1 MYFIFIFIYV
11 HPKRQGFCLRTDIDL
26 PSIVK
31 PENCYFATIDGVEDQ
46 MSLSKLSFFKF
57 LGPGL
62 MYAGAA
68 VGVSHLV
75 QSTRAGAVY
84 GFELLAVVIF
94 ANIIKY
100 PFFEIG
106 TRYTIVTGK
115 SLLDGYENLGRLPI
129 WLFFIIS
136 LGTMCVIVSTVTLVT
151 SGLLGI
157 LLGIQITPWI
167 LCAFILIFCFAL
179 LSIGKFSAL
188 DKLMKWIVIGLTI
201 STILAVFFSF
211 FAHIPRLE
219 TPGKS
224 FSIANAID
232 ISFLIALMGWMPIPI
247 EAAVWQS
254 DWTLAKK
261 EQNGE
266 FPPMKWAMLDFNIG
280 YWGTTI
286 LAVFFL
292 TLGANMMYNTG
303 KEFSANAAPF
313 SAELIQLYT
322 TSLGSWSYPI
332 IITAAFFTMFSTTL
346 TCFDAYPRV
355 VANSSQRV
363 IPSLKKVSR
372 EKLYWIWILIVGV
385 GSIFILAFFLTN
397 MKGLVDFA
405 TTVSFLN
412 APILALI
419 HHFILFGKDIPR
431 ENRPG
436 PWMNL
441 LSWGGIL
448 FLFGFSIYFLQMR
461 FFS

>member
-1 MYFIFIFIYV
+1 
-11 HPKRQGFCLRTDIDL
+11 
-26 PSIVK
+26 
-31 PENCYFATIDGVEDQ
+31 
-46 MSLSKLSFFKF
+46 MSANTSSFFKY

-62 MYAGAA
+62 LYAGAA

-75 QSTRAGAVY
+75 QSTRAGAMF

-115 SLLDGYENLGRLPI
+115 SLLDGYQNLGKLPI
-129 WLFFIIS
+129 WIFFIIS
-136 LGTMCVIVSTVTLVT
+136 FGTMCIIVATVTLVT
-151 SGLLGI
+151 SGLFANILGI
-157 LLGIQITPWI
+157 KIEPWLLCLII
-167 LCAFILIFCFAL
+167 LGFCLVL
-179 LSIGKFSAL
+179 LYFGKYGAL
-188 DKLMKWIVIGLTI
+188 DKIMKWIVIGLTL
-201 STILAVFFSF
+201 STVLAMFFSF
-211 FAHIPRLE
+211 FADIPKLE
-219 TPGKS
+219 TAGKS
-224 FSIANAID
+224 FDLSDAAD

-261 EQNGE
+261 EETGE
-266 FPPMKWAMLDFNIG
+266 LPPMKWALLDFNIG

-303 KEFSANAAPF
+303 NEFSSNSVTFA
-313 SAELIQLYT
+313 SELIRLYT

-332 IITAAFFTMFSTTL
+332 ILIAAFFTMFSTTL

-355 VANSSQRV
+355 VANASQRV
-363 IPSLKKVSR
+363 VPQLTNVSK
-372 EKLYWIWILIVGV
+372 EKLYWIWILVV
-385 GSIFILAFFLTN
+385 AAGSVAILAFFITS

-419 HHFILFGKDIPR
+419 HHFILFGKDIPK
-431 ENRPG
+431 EHRPS
-436 PWMNL
+436 PAMNL
-441 LSWGGIL
+441 LSWFGIL
-448 FLFGFSIYFLQMR
+448 FLFGFSIYFLQIR

>member
-1 MYFIFIFIYV
+1 MPI
-11 HPKRQGFCLRTDIDL
+11 
-26 PSIVK
+26 
-31 PENCYFATIDGVEDQ
+31 
-46 MSLSKLSFFKF
+46 SKVSFFKF

-129 WLFFIIS
+129 WIFFIIS
-136 LGTMCVIVSTVTLVT
+136 AGTMCVIVSTVTLVT

-157 LLGIQITPWI
+157 ILGIQVEPWVLCSLI
-167 LCAFILIFCFAL
+167 LSFCFCL
-179 LSIGKFSAL
+179 LFIGKFSAL
-188 DKLMKWIVIGLTI
+188 DRLMKWIVVGLTL
-201 STILAVFFSF
+201 STILAVIFSF
-211 FAHIPRLE
+211 AAHVPKVP
-219 TPGKS
+219 TPGRS
-224 FSIANAID
+224 FSLANAVD

-266 FPPMKWAMLDFNIG
+266 LPPMKWAMLDFNIG

-303 KEFSANAAPF
+303 KEFSGNAAVF
-313 SAELIQLYT
+313 AGELIELYT
-322 TSLGSWSYPI
+322 ASIGSWSYPI
-332 IITAAFFTMFSTTL
+332 ILIAAFFTMFSTTL

-355 VANSSQRV
+355 VTNASQRV
-363 IPSLKKVSR
+363 FPRLKAVSS
-372 EKLYWIWILIVGV
+372 EKLYWILILVVGM
-385 GSIFILAFFLTN
+385 GSVLILGFFLTS

-419 HHFILFGKDIPR
+419 HHFILFGKDIPK
-431 ENRPG
+431 EHRPG
-436 PWMNL
+436 PLMNL

>member
-1 MYFIFIFIYV
+1 LGAFFISLLV
-11 HPKRQGFCLRTDIDL
+11 CHELW
-26 PSIVK
+26 PSVTLQI
-31 PENCYFATIDGVEDQ
+31 
-46 MSLSKLSFFKF
+46 MSLSKLSFLKF

-75 QSTRAGAVY
+75 QSTRAGANY
-84 GFELLAVVIF
+84 GWELLFIVIF
-94 ANIIKY
+94 ANVIKY

-129 WLFFIIS
+129 WIFFIIS
-136 LGTMCVIVSTVTLVT
+136 TGTMCVIVSTVTLVT
-151 SGLLGI
+151 SGLFSIILG
-157 LLGIQITPWI
+157 LSITPWI
-167 LCAFILIFCFAL
+167 LCSIILLFCFAL

-188 DKLMKWIVIGLTI
+188 DVLMKWIVIGLTI
-201 STILAVFFSF
+201 ATILAVVFSF
-211 FAHIPRLE
+211 FADVVKLE

-224 FSIANAID
+224 FSISDAAD
-232 ISFLIALMGWMPIPI
+232 VSFLIALMGWMPIPI

-261 EQNGE
+261 EQNGGE
-266 FPPMKWAMLDFNIG
+266 LPPMKWAMLDFNIG

-292 TLGANMMYNTG
+292 ALGANMMYNTG
-303 KEFSANAAPF
+303 NEFSGNAATF
-313 SAELIQLYT
+313 AGELIHLYT
-322 TSLGSWSYPI
+322 SSLGSWSYPI
-332 IITAAFFTMFSTTL
+332 ILVAAFFTMFSTTL

-355 VANSSQRV
+355 VSNSSRRV
-363 IPSLKKVSR
+363 FPSLATVSL
-372 EKLYWIWILIVGV
+372 EKLYWIWIIVVGV
-385 GSIFILAFFLTN
+385 GSICILAFFLTS
-397 MKGLVDFA
+397 MKSLVDFA

-419 HHFILFGKDIPR
+419 HHLILFGKDIPK
-431 ENRPG
+431 EHRPH
-436 PWMNL
+436 PIMNL
-441 LSWGGIL
+441 LSWFGII

>member
-1 MYFIFIFIYV
+1 
-11 HPKRQGFCLRTDIDL
+11 
-26 PSIVK
+26 
-31 PENCYFATIDGVEDQ
+31 
-46 MSLSKLSFFKF
+46 
-57 LGPGL
+57 

-84 GFELLAVVIF
+84 GWELLAVVIF
-94 ANIIKY
+94 ANVIKY

-136 LGTMCVIVSTVTLVT
+136 VGTMCVIVSTVTLVT
-151 SGLLGI
+151 SGLFGI
-157 LLGIQITPWI
+157 ILGIQIAPWI
-167 LCAFILIFCFAL
+167 LCSMILIFCFIL
-179 LSIGKFSAL
+179 LFVGKFSAL

-211 FAHIPRLE
+211 FANVPKAV

-224 FSIANAID
+224 FSLADAAD

-266 FPPMKWAMLDFNIG
+266 LPPMKWAMLDFNIG

-292 TLGANMMYNTG
+292 ALGANMMYNTG
-303 KEFSANAAPF
+303 KEFSSNAATF
-313 SAELIQLYT
+313 SGELIQLYT
-322 TSLGSWSYPI
+322 SSLGSWSYPI
-332 IITAAFFTMFSTTL
+332 ILIASFFTMFSTTL

-355 VANSSQRV
+355 VTNSSQRV
-363 IPSLKKVSR
+363 FPKLKSVSS
-372 EKLYWIWILIVGV
+372 EKLYWIWIIVVGV
-385 GSIFILAFFLTN
+385 GSIFILGFFLTS
-397 MKGLVDFA
+397 MKSLVDFA

-419 HHFILFGKDIPR
+419 HHFILFGKDIPK
-431 ENRPG
+431 EQRPG
-436 PWMNL
+436 RWMNL
-441 LSWGGIL
+441 LSWFGIL

>member
-1 MYFIFIFIYV
+1 M
-11 HPKRQGFCLRTDIDL
+11 P
-26 PSIVK
+26 
-31 PENCYFATIDGVEDQ
+31 
-46 MSLSKLSFFKF
+46 LSKLSFFKY

-75 QSTRAGAVY
+75 QSTRAGAVF

-94 ANIIKY
+94 ANVIKY
-100 PFFEIG
+100 PFFVIG

-115 SLLDGYENLGRLPI
+115 SLLDGYENLGRLPL

-136 LGTMCVIVSTVTLVT
+136 IGTMCIIVATVTLVT
-151 SGLLGI
+151 SGLFGI
-157 LLGIQITPWI
+157 ILGIQLAPWMLCSII
-167 LCAFILIFCFAL
+167 LLFCFGL
-179 LSIGKFSAL
+179 LFIGKFSAL
-188 DKLMKWIVIGLTI
+188 DKLMKWIVIGLTV

-211 FAHIPRLE
+211 FAHIPKLATE
-219 TPGKS
+219 GKS
-224 FSIANAID
+224 FSLTDAAD

-261 EQNGE
+261 EQNGGE
-266 FPPMKWAMLDFNIG
+266 LPPMKWAMLDFNIG

-303 KEFSANAAPF
+303 KVFSSNAATF
-313 SAELIQLYT
+313 AGELIELYT

-332 IITAAFFTMFSTTL
+332 ILIAAFFTMFSTTL

-355 VANSSQRV
+355 VSNSAQRV
-363 IPSLKKVSR
+363 FPKLKAVGTS
-372 EKLYWIWILIVGV
+372 KLYWICILLV
-385 GSIFILAFFLTN
+385 GSGSILILAFFLTS
-397 MKGLVDFA
+397 MKSLVDFA

-419 HHFILFGKDIPR
+419 HHLIFFGKDIPK
-431 ENRPG
+431 EHQPG
-436 PWMNL
+436 IGMNL
-441 LSWGGIL
+441 LSWFGIL
-448 FLFGFSIYFLQMR
+448 FLFGFSIYFLQIR

>member
-1 MYFIFIFIYV
+1 
-11 HPKRQGFCLRTDIDL
+11 
-26 PSIVK
+26 
-31 PENCYFATIDGVEDQ
+31 
-46 MSLSKLSFFKF
+46 
-57 LGPGL
+57 

-84 GFELLAVVIF
+84 GLELLGVVIF

-136 LGTMCVIVSTVTLVT
+136 VGTMCIVVSTVTLVT
-151 SGLLGI
+151 SGLFGIMLGV
-157 LLGIQITPWI
+157 QIEPWI
-167 LCAFILIFCFAL
+167 LCSIILVFCFGL
-179 LSIGKFSAL
+179 LFIGKFAAL
-188 DKLMKWIVIGLTI
+188 DNLMKWIVIGLTL

-211 FAHIPRLE
+211 FANVPRS
-219 TPGKS
+219 TSVGKS
-224 FSIANAID
+224 FSLTDARD

-266 FPPMKWAMLDFNIG
+266 LPPMKWAMLDFKIG

-286 LAVFFL
+286 LAVFFVL
-292 TLGANMMYNTG
+292 LGSNMMYNTG
-303 KEFSANAAPF
+303 KEFSSAPATF
-313 SAELIQLYT
+313 AGELIDLYT
-322 TSLGSWSYPI
+322 TAIGSWSYPI
-332 IITAAFFTMFSTTL
+332 ILIAAFFTMFSTTL

-355 VANSSQRV
+355 VANSTKRV
-363 IPSLKKVSR
+363 FPKLKDVNT
-372 EKLYWIWILIVGV
+372 EKLYWMWILVVGV
-385 GSIFILAFFLTN
+385 GAIVILAFFLTS
-397 MKGLVDFA
+397 MRGLVDFA

-412 APILALI
+412 APILAVI
-419 HHFILFGKDIPR
+419 HHFILFGKDIPHDQ
-431 ENRPG
+431 RPG
-436 PWMNL
+436 PMMNL
-441 LSWGGIL
+441 LSSFGIL

>member
-1 MYFIFIFIYV
+1 MPI
-11 HPKRQGFCLRTDIDL
+11 
-26 PSIVK
+26 
-31 PENCYFATIDGVEDQ
+31 
-46 MSLSKLSFFKF
+46 SKFSFFKF

-62 MYAGAA
+62 LYAGAA

-84 GFELLAVVIF
+84 GFELLFVVIF
-94 ANIIKY
+94 ANVIKY

-136 LGTMCVIVSTVTLVT
+136 VGTMCIIVATVTLVT
-151 SGLLGI
+151 SGLFGI
-157 LLGIQITPWI
+157 LLGIQIAPWM
-167 LCAFILIFCFAL
+167 LCAIILLFCFCL
-179 LSIGKFSAL
+179 LFIGKYSAL
-188 DKLMKWIVIGLTI
+188 DKLMKWIVIGLTL

-211 FAHIPRLE
+211 FANVPKAE
-219 TPGKS
+219 TVGKS
-224 FSIANAID
+224 FSLSDAAD

-266 FPPMKWAMLDFNIG
+266 LPPMKWAMLDFNIG

-303 KEFSANAAPF
+303 KAFSSNAATF
-313 SAELIQLYT
+313 SGELIQLYT
-322 TSLGSWSYPI
+322 SSLGSWSYPI
-332 IITAAFFTMFSTTL
+332 ILIAAFFTMFSTTL

-363 IPSLKKVSR
+363 FPRLKAVSS
-372 EKLYWIWILIVGV
+372 EKLYWIWILVVGI
-385 GSIFILAFFLTN
+385 GSVLILALFLTS
-397 MKGLVDFA
+397 MKSLVDFA

-419 HHFILFGKDIPR
+419 HHFILFGKDIPK
-431 ENRPG
+431 EQRPG
-436 PWMNL
+436 PWMNM
-441 LSWGGIL
+441 LSWFGIL
-448 FLFGFSIYFLQMR
+448 FLFGFSIYFLQIR

>member
-1 MYFIFIFIYV
+1 M
-11 HPKRQGFCLRTDIDL
+11 
-26 PSIVK
+26 SI
-31 PENCYFATIDGVEDQ
+31 
-46 MSLSKLSFFKF
+46 SKLSFFKF

-62 MYAGAA
+62 LYAGAA

-75 QSTRAGAVY
+75 QSTRAGAVF
-84 GFELLAVVIF
+84 GFELLIVVIF
-94 ANIIKY
+94 ANVIKY
-100 PFFEIG
+100 PFFEVG

-115 SLLDGYENLGRLPI
+115 SLLDGYENLGRVPI

-136 LGTMCVIVSTVTLVT
+136 VGTMCIIVATVTLVT

-157 LLGIQITPWI
+157 MFGIQIAPWM
-167 LCAFILIFCFAL
+167 LCAFILVFCFCL
-179 LSIGKFSAL
+179 LFLGKYSAL
-188 DKLMKWIVIGLTI
+188 DQLMKWIVIGLTI

-211 FAHIPRLE
+211 YADVPKLE
-219 TPGKS
+219 TAGKS
-224 FSIANAID
+224 FSLSDAAD

-266 FPPMKWAMLDFNIG
+266 LPPMKWAMLDFNIG

-303 KEFSANAAPF
+303 KVFSNNAATF
-313 SAELIQLYT
+313 AGELIQLYT
-322 TSLGSWSYPI
+322 SSLGSWSYPI
-332 IITAAFFTMFSTTL
+332 ILIAAFFTMFSTTL

-355 VANSSQRV
+355 VTNSSQRV
-363 IPSLKKVSR
+363 FPRLKKVSS
-372 EKLYWIWILIVGV
+372 EKLYWVWILIVGV
-385 GSIFILAFFLTN
+385 GAVLILAFFLTS
-397 MKGLVDFA
+397 MKSLVDFA

-419 HHFILFGKDIPR
+419 HHFILFGKDIPK
-431 ENRPG
+431 EQRPG

-441 LSWGGIL
+441 LSWFGIL
-448 FLFGFSIYFLQMR
+448 FLFGFSIYFLQIR